1 MKMPILKGEILA
13 EETHYETR
21 PWYRVPHL
29 IRLNL
34 TICSL
39 FMWSGAMGYEGSVMN
54 GLMSLQQW
62 QSFMNYPTSTWL
74 GFINAIAV
82 LSGLFCYP
90 VQAWVSDTF
99 GRKPCL
105 YIAILLSLVGV
116 GIQASAHNDT
126 LYIVGRVFVGATAAW
141 GGIASVLIAEIA
153 YPTHR
158 PIVTTLFLCQYYVGS
173 IIAAWVTF
181 GVRNMDSSWA
191 WRIPSIL
198 QLAIPFLAL
207 PGSFFTP
214 ESPRW
219 LVSKGRL
226 DEARAILVKHHGAGD
241 VTHPL
246 VDFEMREIE
255 HAVAL
260 EKEAVSATS
269 YLDAIRTPGN
279 RHRLLITLTVPFFA
293 QWVGNGVLS
302 FYLSL
307 ILQTVGITSV
317 TQQTLLNGF
326 LNVWN
331 LLLAIGAATLI
342 DKAGR
347 RKLFLLSCSIMLFAY
362 VVFTA
367 LSGTFAKNQ
376 VKSVGIAAIPF
387 LFILCVAYVVEIW
400 PNVMRARGVA
410 MCMMMTNA
418 ALTFNIFVNP
428 IALDAIAWKYYLV
441 FVAVIIAA
449 LFTVYFAYPETAGL
463 SLEQIRILFDG
474 DEDVAREAQAEEAKR
489 ETHTAHVEAA

>member
-1 MKMPILKGEILA
+1 MVNKNMPNLKGEISA
-13 EETHYETR
+13 EEAHYETR

-29 IRLNL
+29 IQLNL

-39 FMWSGAMGYEGSVMN
+39 FMWSGAMGYKGSVIN

-74 GFINAIAV
+74 GFINAITV

-90 VQAWVSDTF
+90 VQAWVSDIF
-99 GRKPCL
+99 GRKP
-105 YIAILLSLVGV
+105 LS
-116 GIQASAHNDT
+116 IQVSAHNNT
-126 LYIVGRVFVGATAAW
+126 LYIIGRVFIGATAAW
-141 GGIASVLIAEIA
+141 GGIASVLITKIA

-158 PIVTTLFLCQYYVGS
+158 LIVTALFLFVGS
-173 IIAAWVTF
+173 IITAWVTF
-181 GVRNMDSSWA
+181 SVWNMDSSWA
-191 WRIPSIL
+191 WQIL
-198 QLAIPFLAL
+198 LILKVTIPFLAL
-207 PGSFFTP
+207 PSSFFTP

-219 LVSKGRL
+219 LVSKGWL
-226 DEARAILVKHHGAGD
+226 DEARAILVRHHGAGD
-241 VTHPL
+241 AAHPL
-246 VDFEMREIE
+246 VDFKMREIE
-255 HAVAL
+255 QAVAL

-269 YLDAIRTPGN
+269 YLDAIRTPSN
-279 RHRLLITLTVPFFA
+279 LNQRDAKIFDYPYS
-293 QWVGNGVLS
+293 GVVS

-307 ILQTVGITSV
+307 ILQTISITS
-317 TQQTLLNGF
+317 
-326 LNVWN
+326 N

-362 VVFTA
+362 VIFTA
-367 LSGTFAKNQ
+367 LSRTFATNQ

-387 LFILCVAYVVEIW
+387 LFIFFGGYCIGFSAVSVTYVVEIW

-410 MCMMMTNA
+410 MCMMITNA
-418 ALTFNIFVNP
+418 VLTFNIFVNP

-449 LFTVYFAYPETAGL
+449 LFT
-463 SLEQIRILFDG
+463 IWILFDG